1 MKIIIEEQNPVTVC
15 LKDGTVL
22 FDYQP
27 TTLDGQD
34 NFVKDAILEAYK

>member
-22 FDYQP
+22 FEYQP
-27 TTLDGQD
+27 AALDD
-34 NFVKDAILEAYK
+34 NFVKDSIMDAYK